1 MAIATAD
8 NIGANVVRVACT
20 GWNIAPMWSPGLTC
34 SLARWIVLSGI
45 VAIGGSSA
53 LADPPAAVPQRVPPN
68 ALESLRV
75 GARTDPVPDESDAQ
89 AMAHGTQP
97 VLLAYVKLCVD
108 AAGEP
113 SSVVLLKSSGFPDYD
128 AKLRAAVRTWRYRP
142 FVVDG
147 NARPVCTD
155 VSFRYQVPNYAPP
168 LQDCRYDAVFA
179 GHELWTGPTGTRVD
193 VAALTGERAE
203 VRLLMPGGRAPVE
216 GEPVAIR
223 FNRPTAY
230 EITLWAR
237 PGDLAPVLREPVVLA
252 NTPEGAGAQLGSH
265 DPGIRVVRGA
275 AVQVVQRRGDAV
287 QIQVL
292 DDDQHATG
300 WVPASVVAT
309 IYPRVPT
316 QLVGDDHE
324 VHVATNTDLL
334 DKPRGAVLRQLRAK
348 LGERTV
354 TAFELERREGHV
366 LVMVAELSW
375 WALGWIPTQRLKPAG
390 HKAPQRDVVQP
401 VKIERAVPGISLQ
414 EEERGW
420 MEVPEGALLLDRPG
434 GTAFGRVKKRSLE
447 RVEEVASGHAKLR
460 IYNGPFVVSA
470 WVAGT
475 PPAAPP

>member
-1 MAIATAD
+1 
-8 NIGANVVRVACT
+8 VA
-20 GWNIAPMWSPGLTC
+20 P
-34 SLARWIVLSGI
+34 
-45 VAIGGSSA
+45 
-53 LADPPAAVPQRVPPN
+53 D

-75 GARTDPVPDESDAQ
+75 GTRADPVPDESDAQ
-89 AMAHGTQP
+89 AMAHGTRP
-97 VLLAYVKLCVD
+97 VLIANVKLCVD

-113 SSVVLLKSSGFPDYD
+113 SSVTMLRSSGFLDYD

-155 VSFRYQVPNYAPP
+155 VAFRYQVPNYDPP
-168 LQDCRYDAVFA
+168 LQDCKYDAVFA
-179 GHELWTGPTGTRVD
+179 GHQLWTGPTGTGVD
-193 VAALTGERAE
+193 VSALGGERAE
-203 VRLLMPGGRAPVE
+203 VSLLMPGGRAPVE

-252 NTPEGAGAQLGSH
+252 KTPEGAGVQLGSH

-275 AVQVVQRRGDAV
+275 AVQVVQRRGDAA
-287 QIQVL
+287 QIQIL
-292 DDDQHATG
+292 DDDQHTTG

-309 IYPRVPT
+309 LYPHVTTR
-316 QLVGDDHE
+316 LVGDDHE
-324 VHVATNTDLL
+324 VHVAANTGLL

-348 LGERTV
+348 LGEQTV

-366 LVMVAELSW
+366 LVMVADQSW
-375 WALGWIPTQRLKPAG
+375 WALGWVPTQRLKPAG
-390 HKAPQRDVVQP
+390 HQARGRDVVQP
-401 VKIERAVPGISLQ
+401 VKIERAEPGGSRQDEEGSL
-414 EEERGW
+414 

-434 GTAFGRVKKRSLE
+434 GTAFGRVKKRMPE
-447 RVEEVASGHAKLR
+447 IVDEVASGHAKLR
-460 IYNGPFVVSA
+460 IYDGPFVVSA
-470 WVAGT
+470 WVVRT